1 MKLAALKPQ
10 AARQQRQDIWR
21 RDRAAAQTVRR
32 GFPRVERI
40 RFDLTFVD
48 SGAYTPAAQSH
59 ILHPAAQA
67 FFRFPCPYAD
77 CDGRF
82 DLHAAVTSV
91 LTQSVNS
98 GAGDIECS
106 GHRARDG
113 KSAQH
118 CGLQLRFTIAAQYGR
133 ENDAATDAAP
143 ST

>member
-32 GFPRVERI
+32 GFPRVERVRI
-40 RFDLTFVD
+40 DLGFVD

-59 ILHPAAQA
+59 VLHPAAQA

-82 DLHAAVTSV
+82 DLHTAVSAV
-91 LTQSVNS
+91 LTSSANS
-98 GAGDIECS
+98 GAGDVECA

-113 KSAQH
+113 KSEQL
-118 CGLQLRFTIAAQYGR
+118 CGLHLRFTIAAQYGR
-133 ENDAATDAAP
+133 ESSASTEAAQAT
-143 ST
+143 